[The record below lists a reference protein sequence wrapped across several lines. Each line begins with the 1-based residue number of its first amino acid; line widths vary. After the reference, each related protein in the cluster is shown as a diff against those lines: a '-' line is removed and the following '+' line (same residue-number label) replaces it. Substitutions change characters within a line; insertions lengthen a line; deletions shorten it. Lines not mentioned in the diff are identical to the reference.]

1 MIKLIE
7 QIIIATTLLS
17 RIPMPNMK
25 HGNAKLKNLAWAYPI
40 VGLILSSIYV
50 VFIISSVYLPFE
62 LPILL
67 LSIIIVMISIFI
79 TGALHFDG
87 LADISDGFW
96 GGYDKKHRL
105 EIMQDSNI
113 GTFGTISIII
123 SLMLYVVILNEIND
137 LFLISVFLII
147 SSILS
152 RGIMGIIQLTNQ
164 QAKKTGLLNYV
175 SKENKIKY
183 NILQILFI
191 LIFTSAIII
200 HLTNITILLKLLIVS
215 FVVWGLLSLLYRK
228 KIGGINGDCLG
239 ASQVISEIII
249 LLTLYGINQ

>member
-7 QIIIATTLLS
+7 QIIIATTLLT
-17 RIPMPNMK
+17 RIPMSNVK
-25 HGNAKLKNLAWAYPI
+25 HGNTTLKNLAWAYPI

-50 VFIISSVYLPFE
+50 VFIIFSIYLPFD
-62 LPILL
+62 LPILI
-67 LSIIIVMISIFI
+67 LSIFIVMISIFI

-96 GGYDKKHRL
+96 GGYNKKRRL
-105 EIMQDSNI
+105 EIMQDSSI

-123 SLMLYVVILNEIND
+123 SVILYVIILTKIND
-137 LFLISVFLII
+137 LFLISMFLII
-147 SSILS
+147 SSTLS
-152 RGIMGIIQLTNQ
+152 RGIMGIIQLTNR
-164 QAKKTGLLNYV
+164 QAKKTGLLNSV
-175 SKENKIKY
+175 SKKNKIKY

-191 LIFTSAIII
+191 LLFTSTIII
-200 HLTNITILLKLLIVS
+200 YLTDITVLLKLLIIS
-215 FVVWGLLSLLYRK
+215 FAIWGLLSLLYHK

>member
-1 MIKLIE
+1 M
-7 QIIIATTLLS
+7 
-17 RIPMPNMK
+17 
-25 HGNAKLKNLAWAYPI
+25 
-40 VGLILSSIYV
+40 
-50 VFIISSVYLPFE
+50 YLPFE

-67 LSIIIVMISIFI
+67 LSIIIVTIGIFI

-123 SLMLYVVILNEIND
+123 SLMSLLFVILNEIND
-137 LFLISVFLII
+137 LFLISVYFLII

-183 NILQILFI
+183 
-191 LIFTSAIII
+191 
-200 HLTNITILLKLLIVS
+200 
-215 FVVWGLLSLLYRK
+215 
-228 KIGGINGDCLG
+228 
-239 ASQVISEIII
+239 
-249 LLTLYGINQ
+249 